1 VGFAAGR
8 LGTQFIVTA
17 PLPRLVVFVG
27 ATLLHAV
34 VYMGLYTFLGL
45 RDFPDPYP
53 LVAAQAVGNAA
64 VGVVSFQV
72 LEWFPG
78 FLARRRTQLT
88 SRR

>member
-1 VGFAAGR
+1 
-8 LGTQFIVTA
+8 
-17 PLPRLVVFVG
+17 
-27 ATLLHAV
+27 
-34 VYMGLYTFLGL
+34 MGLYTFLGL